1 METEASSGFNG
12 FLLRHRR
19 LLLCLLLFLVVY
31 GASIGVRLAE
41 APQWQDPGLE
51 VAGEKLQATHDA
63 YTWLADAK
71 GTGRHP
77 DSAMAHITRWAQAVS
92 GVQYGN
98 IGFWFPAFVA
108 PLAVISFII
117 LGWYWRMEEGALPAA
132 VLAASCQGF
141 LLRSRLG
148 FYDTDVLSLFFPLLM
163 GVLLIMTFTP
173 YLRSGWSRKA
183 SPPKL
188 LDPEAWRCFLLYC
201 AGIGLVGWAYMWFY
215 NRPSI
220 MLSEL
225 VALVF
230 CILVLSRN
238 WWQVGY
244 LVVGI
249 LVVQAVALAG
259 WVGLLTS
266 AVFIGLVLYLP
277 RIAAER
283 RLFIGY
289 LFVFAC
295 VVFLET
301 ELTGQVLGIAQ
312 NVLEYAKILPAVE
325 EGGVSLP
332 TVHQS
337 VREAQSIDWG
347 NLVERV
353 AGSWFIFIPAVL
365 GLAYVVWTYPTTLV
379 FVPMLG
385 LAVFSYKLGN
395 RFTMYGGPVIGL
407 GLGFGAALLFW
418 RTGLAKSVRVL
429 CLLAIAVLVM
439 LPIWDMATK
448 LRPAP
453 VVSKPFAKAYI
464 DLKDRIPE
472 DARLWQWWD
481 FGYAAQYYAERIT
494 FGDGG
499 KNKGSFL
506 YPLARV
512 HSTRSPRQASQMM
525 HYITAS
531 QPHEY
536 ARNQTAYQDMPEFWK
551 PYLADPVALLA
562 DKGPER
568 AMAFV
573 ESLAEEDKSFS
584 EDLPPQYLVLTW
596 QNMSLAY
603 WISHFGNWDL
613 VEGEANPGR
622 IRQVRGEA
630 SFNTR
635 RGTVQLRNQ
644 QLPLE
649 ELTLIRKS
657 GIRTESWPNSSNAY
671 AVLNQLSGELYLM
684 DGKIYNS
691 VMIRMLLDKP
701 TQFNDHFELVMDR
714 APWVRVYRA
723 K

>member
-1 METEASSGFNG
+1 MEYEKSTEFKRIATGRTK
-12 FLLRHRR
+12 LLF
-19 LLLCLLLFLVVY
+19 CLVLFLVVY
-31 GASIGVRLAE
+31 GASVGVRLAE
-41 APQWQDPGLE
+41 APQWRDPGLE
-51 VAGEKLQATHDA
+51 VQGEKLQATHDA
-63 YTWLADAK
+63 YTWLAGAK
-71 GTGRHP
+71 GTSRNP
-77 DSAMAHITRWAQAVS
+77 DAALARITDWAQNLS
-92 GVQYGN
+92 GIQYGN
-98 IGFWFPAFVA
+98 LGFWLPAFVA
-108 PLAVISFII
+108 PLVVIPFLV
-117 LGWYWRMEEGALPAA
+117 LGRYWNLDEGALPAA
-132 VLAASCQGF
+132 ILAASCQGF
-141 LLRSRLG
+141 LLRTRLG
-148 FYDTDVLSLFFPLLM
+148 FYDTDILSLFFPLLVA
-163 GVLLIMTFTP
+163 VLIIITFTP
-173 YLRSGWSRKA
+173 YLRSSWSRKA
-183 SPPKL
+183 NLPEL
-188 LDPEAWRCFLLYC
+188 LTPETLRILLLRC

-215 NRPSI
+215 SRPSI

-225 VALVF
+225 AALVF
-230 CILVLSRN
+230 CTLVLTRN
-238 WWQVGY
+238 WWQAGY

-266 AVFIGLVLYLP
+266 AVFIGLLLYLP
-277 RIAAER
+277 RITAEKR
-283 RLFIGY
+283 FFLGY
-289 LFVFAC
+289 LLVFASL
-295 VVFLET
+295 VILET
-301 ELTGQVLGIAQ
+301 ELTGQVLGMVQ
-312 NVLEYAKILPAVE
+312 NVLSYAKILPATE
-325 EGGVSLP
+325 EGGLSLP
-332 TVHQS
+332 TVKQS
-337 VREAQSIDWG
+337 IREAQSIDWG
-347 NLVERV
+347 NLVQRV
-353 AGSWFIFIPAVL
+353 AGSWLIFVPAVL
-365 GLAYVVWTYPTTLV
+365 GLAYVVWTYPATLV

-385 LAVFSYKLGN
+385 LAIFSFKLGN

-407 GLGFGAALLFW
+407 GLGFGAALLLW

-453 VVSKPFAKAYI
+453 VVSKTFAQSYI

-499 KNKGSFL
+499 KHKGPVL
-506 YPLARV
+506 YPLATV
-512 HSTRSPRQASQMM
+512 HATRSSRQASQMM
-525 HYITAS
+525 CYITAS
-531 QPHEY
+531 QEREY
-536 ARNQTAYQDMPEFWK
+536 ARNQTEYKDMNEFWK

-657 GIRTESWPNSSNAY
+657 GIRTESWPNSSNVY
-671 AVLNQLSGELYLM
+671 AILNQLSGELYLM
-684 DGKIYNS
+684 DGKIYDS
-691 VMIRMLLDKP
+691 MMIRMLLDDP
-701 TQFNDHFELVMDR
+701 SQFSDHFELVMDR